1 VELDAEITDGGEEQP
16 MRTASAEPAAGRPL
30 GRSLLLTGAS
40 AVLPGL
46 AHWIAGRRR
55 TAAVIA
61 AVAVLLAAGAAILA
75 LTISRTE
82 FLMLAVRPGRLTA
95 VIAAA
100 LAVAVSW
107 MVLVTD
113 SYRVLDPRPA
123 TGVVQA
129 GVILGLAALTLAV
142 AAPPLA
148 VAHYAYLQRNLVTT
162 LFPDTPALPAAGD
175 ADSGRVDAAPVPAD
189 PTEAPLGGRSR
200 ITILLLAS
208 DAGPDRTGT
217 RTDSVVAASIDTRTG
232 DTTLLSLP
240 RNLQR
245 IPMPPGPLRAAWP
258 GRSFPDL
265 LNGVYAH
272 VTWNA
277 DLLRGYRDRGAEGI
291 KEVAAY
297 ILGIP
302 IDYYAMVDLEGFSR
316 FVDAMGG
323 VTVTIT
329 QRLPIGGLLADGTR
343 VPPVGYLEPGT
354 RHLDGANA
362 EWYVR
367 SRRDGTD
374 YDRMA
379 RQRCLIGALVR
390 QASPLTVLR
399 HFQQLTSAT
408 TELAETDI
416 PRSVLPDLVALG
428 EKIHDGASMRSLAFV
443 PPLISTANP
452 DYTKIRQLA
461 RAAIAEPAEP
471 APAPTTSHPK
481 AGTARTP
488 GTSGTR
494 TTPTDVDAGCGLA

>member
-1 VELDAEITDGGEEQP
+1 
-16 MRTASAEPAAGRPL
+16 
-30 GRSLLLTGAS
+30 
-40 AVLPGL
+40 
-46 AHWIAGRRR
+46 
-55 TAAVIA
+55 
-61 AVAVLLAAGAAILA
+61 
-75 LTISRTE
+75 
-82 FLMLAVRPGRLTA
+82 
-95 VIAAA
+95 
-100 LAVAVSW
+100 
-107 MVLVTD
+107 
-113 SYRVLDPRPA
+113 
-123 TGVVQA
+123 
-129 GVILGLAALTLAV
+129 
-142 AAPPLA
+142 
-148 VAHYAYLQRNLVTT
+148 
-162 LFPDTPALPAAGD
+162 
-175 ADSGRVDAAPVPAD
+175 VDAAPVPAG
-189 PTEAPLGGRSR
+189 PAEAPFAGRSR
-200 ITILLLAS
+200 ITVLLLAS

-232 DTTLLSLP
+232 DTILLSLP

-245 IPMPPGPLRAAWP
+245 IPMPPGPLREAWP

-291 KEVAAY
+291 KDVAAY

-302 IDYYAMVDLEGFSR
+302 IDYYAMVDLAGFSR

-343 VPPVGYLEPGT
+343 VAPVGYLQPGT
-354 RHLDGANA
+354 RHLNGADA

-379 RQRCLIGALVR
+379 RQRCLIGALVQ

-399 HFQQLTSAT
+399 HFQELASAT
-408 TELAETDI
+408 TKLAETDI
-416 PRSVLPDLVALG
+416 PRSGLPDLVTLG

-452 DYTKIRQLA
+452 DYAKIRRLA
-461 RAAIAEPAEP
+461 RAAITQPATP
-471 APAPTTSHPK
+471 PPAPTTSHPN
-481 AGTARTP
+481 AGTARTHAP
-488 GTSGTR
+488 GGSR
-494 TTPTDVDAGCGLA
+494 TTPTNVDAACGLR